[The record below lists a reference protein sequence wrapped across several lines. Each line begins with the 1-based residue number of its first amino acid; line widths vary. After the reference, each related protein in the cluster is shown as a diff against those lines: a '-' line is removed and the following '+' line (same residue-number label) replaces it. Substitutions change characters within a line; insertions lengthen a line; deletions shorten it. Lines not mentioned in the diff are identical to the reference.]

1 MKRKKIAIIGQGNV
15 GSHLFNALKDK
26 AIVKTVNSHTLEN
39 LPSDADL
46 ILICVSDNA
55 IEEVVSRLPESNAV
69 IAHTSG
75 SIGINVLKEQGGKYG
90 VMYPLQTFT
99 KGVDLN
105 YKEIPVFL
113 EGSNLETLDILKE
126 TAALFT
132 EDIRYAD
139 SEQRRQL
146 HLASVFTCNFV
157 NALAAIGEDLLK
169 KSGIDFSAVRPLM
182 KQTVNKLDFLTPQ
195 EAQTGPARRKD
206 TKVLE
211 THLSMLSSKPEY
223 QLIYRLLTETI
234 QKHYEI

>member
-26 AIVKTVNSHTLEN
+26 AIVETVNPRTLEN

-75 SIGINVLKEQGGKYG
+75 SIGMNVLKEQGGKYG

-113 EGSNLETLDILKE
+113 EGSNLETLEILKE

-182 KQTVNKLDFLTPQ
+182 KQTVNKLDLLTPQ